1 MRRASEGVEATAPP
15 ARPEGEPTRRRW
27 RLDSISGRS
36 RSVLMAVAIV
46 FFIGAGAYAIRDF
59 PSDAISHA
67 RWWLLAI
74 VCITGPLATVA
85 LNGAEYIAQ
94 ARIVGVEV
102 AFLEGVRVSI
112 VATAANMLPIPGSA
126 LVRTQALATSGSGYK
141 KATATTFTVGAA
153 WMGSTATL
161 AADPRAGDGNDRGG
175 RRGRRD
181 RARLPRR
188 LVRVV
193 RRAQPPTGVGDMFGR
208 ILAIEAGA
216 AIVGAL
222 RFFGILYALGI
233 DISAPQA
240 MALALAS
247 VIASA
252 SGIFPAGIGIR
263 EALAG
268 AIGAIVGLP
277 AASGVAA
284 AATDRVAGLFVLAVL
299 TAFLMWHNRTAAK
312 TAPNPTP
319 TTTTTGP

>member
-1 MRRASEGVEATAPP
+1 MG
-15 ARPEGEPTRRRW
+15 
-27 RLDSISGRS
+27 
-36 RSVLMAVAIV
+36 VAIV
-46 FFIGAGAYAIRDF
+46 FFLGAGAYAVRDF
-59 PSDAISHA
+59 PSGAISHA

-94 ARIVGVEV
+94 ALIVGVDV

-126 LVRTQALATSGSGYK
+126 LVRTQALATSGGGYK
-141 KATATTFTVGAA
+141 KATATTVTVGAA
-153 WMGSTATL
+153 WIGATATL
-161 AADPRAGDGNDRGG
+161 AAVLGVATGTVAAGSAVGAIGLG
-175 RRGRRD
+175 FL
-181 RARLPRR
+181 AFSYVL
-188 LVRVV
+188 V
-193 RRAQPPTGVGDMFGR
+193 RRAHPPTGIADVYGR
-208 ILAIEAGA
+208 IVAIEAGA

-284 AATDRVAGLFVLAVL
+284 AATDRVAGLLVLAVL
-299 TAFLMWHNRTAAK
+299 TAFLMWHNRTPK
-312 TAPNPTP
+312 P
-319 TTTTTGP
+319 TGP

>member
-1 MRRASEGVEATAPP
+1 MRACT
-15 ARPEGEPTRRRW
+15 
-27 RLDSISGRS
+27 
-36 RSVLMAVAIV
+36 
-46 FFIGAGAYAIRDF
+46 AIRDF
-59 PSDAISHA
+59 PSGAISHA

-74 VCITGPLATVA
+74 VCIAGPLATVA

-94 ARIVGVEV
+94 ARIVGVDV
-102 AFLEGVRVSI
+102 AFLEGVLSI

-126 LVRTQALATSGSGYK
+126 LVRTQALATSGGGYK
-141 KATATTFTVGAA
+141 KATATTVTVGAA
-153 WMGSTATL
+153 WIGATATL
-161 AADPRAGDGNDRGG
+161 AAILGVATGTAAAGAAVGAIGLG
-175 RRGRRD
+175 F
-181 RARLPRR
+181 
-188 LVRVV
+188 LVFSYVLV
-193 RRAQPPTGVGDMFGR
+193 RRAHPPTGVGDVFGR

-284 AATDRVAGLFVLAVL
+284 AATDRVAGLLVLAVL
-299 TAFLMWHNRTAAK
+299 TAFLMWHNRTPK
-312 TAPNPTP
+312 PT
-319 TTTTTGP
+319 GS

>member
-1 MRRASEGVEATAPP
+1 
-15 ARPEGEPTRRRW
+15 
-27 RLDSISGRS
+27 
-36 RSVLMAVAIV
+36 MAVAIV

-59 PSDAISHA
+59 PSDAIRHA
-67 RWWLLAI
+67 RWWLLAM
-74 VCITGPLATVA
+74 VCIAGPLATVA

-94 ARIVGVEV
+94 ARIVGVQV

-161 AADPRAGDGNDRGG
+161 AAILGLATGTIAAGAAVGAIGVAFLG
-175 RRGRRD
+175 VSYV
-181 RARLPRR
+181 L
-188 LVRVV
+188 LH
-193 RRAQPPTGVGDMFGR
+193 RAQPPTGIGDMFGR
-208 ILAIEAGA
+208 ILAIESGA

-284 AATDRVAGLFVLAVL
+284 AATDRVAGLFVLAAL
-299 TAFLMWHNRTAAK
+299 TGLLMWHNRAAAK
-312 TAPNPTP
+312 PTPTTPPTPTP